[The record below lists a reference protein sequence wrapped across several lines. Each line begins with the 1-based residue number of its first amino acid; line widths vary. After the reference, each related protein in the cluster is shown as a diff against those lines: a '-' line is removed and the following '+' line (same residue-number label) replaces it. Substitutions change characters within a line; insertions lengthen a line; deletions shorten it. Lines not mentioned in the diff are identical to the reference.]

1 MAAFVATIALGVIS
15 KNLGDV
21 NDVKDKS
28 LFEITAF
35 WAPLLLLHLVGLDNF
50 TAFCLEDNKFW
61 LRILLGLG
69 IQTGAVLNIWII
81 TLRSSLTLHSINSDV
96 F

>member
-1 MAAFVATIALGVIS
+1 MVDLVATIAKKLE
-15 KNLGDV
+15 DV

-35 WAPLLLLHLVGLDNF
+35 WAPLLLLHLVGLD
-50 TAFCLEDNKFW
+50 TCLEDNKFW
-61 LRILLGLG
+61 LRHLLGLG
-69 IQTGAVLNIWII
+69 FQTGAVLSIWIT
-81 TLRSSLTLHSINSDV
+81 TLTISPTLHSINSDV